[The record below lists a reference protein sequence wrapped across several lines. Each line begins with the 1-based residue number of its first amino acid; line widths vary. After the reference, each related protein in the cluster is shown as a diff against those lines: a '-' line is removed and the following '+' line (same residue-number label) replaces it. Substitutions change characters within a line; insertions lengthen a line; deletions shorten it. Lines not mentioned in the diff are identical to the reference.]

1 MVTTDEELIKLLGG
15 KDNKKMSK
23 IEKRLY
29 EGDWN
34 SAIELTDDGK
44 LVVYNRSK
52 TSLGVNYTEI
62 PLENTKENISVKG
75 IYKNIVESNSG
86 LPSKRGEIAE
96 VKDNVLYVAEGFDTF
111 NNIFAPLSNYEER
124 R

>member
-34 SAIELTDDGK
+34 SAIELIDGK

-62 PLENTKENISVKG
+62 PLENTKENISVKD
-75 IYKNIVESNSG
+75 IYKNIVESNYSG

-96 VKDNVLYVAEGFDTF
+96 VTNGILYIAEGYDTF